1 MPIGMF
7 VHVQLCK
14 HISLKVYRTWINT
27 CNKVEKFLKSLA
39 QKYYRGKMQ
48 FSGGPRNDK
57 FVTTDY
63 VKILSSCLM
72 AAYAIT

>member
-14 HISLKVYRTWINT
+14 HISLTVYRT
-27 CNKVEKFLKSLA
+27 
-39 QKYYRGKMQ
+39 
-48 FSGGPRNDK
+48 RNDK